1 MIRALFSET
10 RHFMVLDKTE
20 NIQQCGKLLEEGL
33 LEHSSGKNRK
43 NIEKKR

>member
-33 LEHSSGKNRK
+33 LEHSGKNRK

>member
-20 NIQQCGKLLEEGL
+20 NIQQWGKLLEGGL